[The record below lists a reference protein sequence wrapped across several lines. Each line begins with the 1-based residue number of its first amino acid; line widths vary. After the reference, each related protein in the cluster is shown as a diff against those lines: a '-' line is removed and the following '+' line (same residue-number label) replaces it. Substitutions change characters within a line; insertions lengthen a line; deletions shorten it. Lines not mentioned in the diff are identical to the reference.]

1 MHILGLKDHSTI
13 SCGLLNI
20 KGEKMAEKKEMSL
33 TTKVLIGMGLGIA
46 VGLFINLL
54 GLNGEGTFVSEY
66 VVGFFHIVG
75 KMFVTGLKML
85 VVPLVFFSLITGV
98 LGIGD
103 INALGKVGAK
113 SFALYM
119 LTTAVA
125 IAMAITIAAT
135 LGIGEGVNMSSTAVF
150 TAKEAPALSSVLID
164 IIPSNVVNAMAL
176 GKMLQIIFFSILV
189 GISILMVGKKAQ
201 PVVELIEIGNEIMMK
216 MVNIVMAVAPYAVFA
231 LLAKAIANLGLGLL
245 VDLAGYV
252 LVLIA
257 ALMIHLFVTLTTVL
271 KIFSGMSP
279 KIFLK
284 KMRET
289 QIFAFSTSSSNA
301 TIPVTL
307 RAVTDR
313 LGVNNS
319 VASFTVPFGA
329 TINMDG
335 TAIMQGVA
343 TVFIANA
350 YGVELG
356 ITGYLTVIMMSVLAS
371 IGTAGVP
378 GVGLIMLS
386 MVFTQ
391 VGLPVEGIGLILGVD
406 RLLDMIRTSVNVTG
420 DAAVSVIVAKSEGKL
435 DENVFNDPDAGKLTD
450 DDLDIPDDVE
460 RDMAEM
466 VRDTHD
472 KV

>member
-1 MHILGLKDHSTI
+1 
-13 SCGLLNI
+13 
-20 KGEKMAEKKEMSL
+20 MAEVKKMPL

-54 GLNGEGTFVSEY
+54 GLNSAGSFVNEY
-66 VVGFFHIVG
+66 VVNGLFFIVG
-75 KMFVTGLKML
+75 KMFVTGLTML
-85 VVPLVFFSLITGV
+85 VVPLVFFSLVTGV

-103 INALGKVGAK
+103 INALGKVGGK

-125 IAMAITIAAT
+125 IAIGISVAVVS
-135 LGIGEGVNMSSTAVF
+135 GIGEGANMASAAAFSA
-150 TAKEAPALSSVLID
+150 AQAPALSAVLID

-176 GKMLQIIFFSILV
+176 GKMLQIIFFAILV
-189 GISILMVGKKAQ
+189 GISILMVGKKAE
-201 PVVELIEIGNEIMMK
+201 PLARLIEISNEIMMK

-231 LLAKAIANLGLGLL
+231 LLGKAIADLGLNLL
-245 VDLAGYV
+245 LDLGGYV
-252 LVLIA
+252 GVLIF
-257 ALMIHLFVTLTTVL
+257 ALLLHLFVTLMIVL
-271 KIFSGMSP
+271 KVFSGMSP
-279 KIFLK
+279 FVFLK
-284 KMRET
+284 KMREV

-307 RAVTDR
+307 RAVVNK

-343 TVFIANA
+343 TVFVANI
-350 YGVELG
+350 YGVDLG
-356 ITGYLTVIMMSVLAS
+356 ITGYLTVILMSVLAS

-391 VGLPVEGIGLILGVD
+391 VGLPIEGIGLILGVD
-406 RLLDMIRTSVNVTG
+406 RLLDMIRTAVNVSG
-420 DAAVSVIVAKSEGKL
+420 DAVVSVVVANSEGKFDAAVY
-435 DENVFNDPDAGKLTD
+435 NNPDAGVLTTD
-450 DDLDIPDDVE
+450 SLEIDE
-460 RDMAEM
+460 EAELEIAQ
-466 VRDTHD
+466 VVKETHD
-472 KV
+472 TKD

>member
-1 MHILGLKDHSTI
+1 
-13 SCGLLNI
+13 
-20 KGEKMAEKKEMSL
+20 MAEQKKMTL

-54 GLNGEGTFVSEY
+54 GLNVEGSFVNEY
-66 VVGFFHIVG
+66 VIGFFHIIG

-113 SFALYM
+113 SFLLYM
-119 LTTAVA
+119 LTTAIA
-125 IAMAITIAAT
+125 IAIAIAIAAS
-135 LGIGEGVNMSSTAVF
+135 LGIGEGVNMTSTAVF

-164 IIPSNVVNAMAL
+164 IIPSNIVNAMAL

-189 GISILMVGKKAQ
+189 GISILMVGKKAA
-201 PVVELIEIGNEIMMK
+201 PIVSLIEIGNEIMMK
-216 MVNIVMAVAPYAVFA
+216 MVNIVMGVAPYAVFA
-231 LLAKAIANLGLGLL
+231 LLAKAIANLGLSLL

-252 LVLIA
+252 VVLIS
-257 ALMIHLFVTLTTVL
+257 ALMLHLFITLMSVL

-279 KIFLK
+279 SIFLK

-307 RAVTDR
+307 RAVTNK

-350 YGVELG
+350 YGVDLG

-391 VGLPVEGIGLILGVD
+391 VGLPIEGIGLILGVD
-406 RLLDMIRTSVNVTG
+406 RLLDMIRTAVNVSG
-420 DAAVSVIVAKSEGKL
+420 DAVVSVIVAKSEGKL
-435 DENVFNDPDAGKLTD
+435 DSTIYNDLDAGKLTE
-450 DDLDIPDDVE
+450 DDLDIDTSIESDI
-460 RDMAEM
+460 AEM
-466 VRDTHD
+466 IQDTHN
-472 KV
+472 KA

>member
-1 MHILGLKDHSTI
+1 
-13 SCGLLNI
+13 
-20 KGEKMAEKKEMSL
+20 MAEQKKMTL
-33 TTKVLIGMGLGIA
+33 TTKVLIGMGLGIL
-46 VGLFINLL
+46 VGLAINFA
-54 GLNGEGTFVSEY
+54 GMNAEGTFTGDYIVN
-66 VVGFFHIVG
+66 GLFHIIG
-75 KMFVTGLKML
+75 KMFVTALKML

-98 LGIGD
+98 IGIGD
-103 INALGKVGAK
+103 IKDLGKVGAK

-119 LTTAVA
+119 LTTAIA
-125 IAMAITIAAT
+125 IAVAITIAAS
-135 LGIGEGVNMSSTAVF
+135 LGIGDGVNMTSTAVF
-150 TAKEAPALSSVLID
+150 TGKEAPPLSSVLID

-176 GKMLQIIFFSILV
+176 GKMLQLIFFSILL
-189 GISILMVGKKAQ
+189 GISILMVGKKAE
-201 PVVELIEIGNEIMMK
+201 PVVKLIEIGNEIMMA
-216 MVNIVMAVAPYAVFA
+216 MVNIIMAVAPYAVFA
-231 LLAKAIANLGLGLL
+231 LIAKAIANLGLDLL

-252 LVLIA
+252 IVLIG
-257 ALMIHLFVTLTTVL
+257 ALMIHLFITLMSIL

-279 KIFLK
+279 KIFLQ
-284 KMRET
+284 KMKDT
-289 QIFAFSTSSSNA
+289 QVFAFSTSSSNA

-307 RAVTDR
+307 RTVTER
-313 LGVNNS
+313 LGVDNS

-356 ITGYLTVIMMSVLAS
+356 FTGYLTVILMSVLAS

-406 RLLDMIRTSVNVTG
+406 RLLDMIRTAVNVSG

-435 DENVFNDPDAGKLTD
+435 DIETYNDPNAGVLTED
-450 DDLDIPDDVE
+450 DIHIDPKIEKELAEVVE
-460 RDMAEM
+460 EL
-466 VRDTHD
+466 HE
-472 KV
+472 K

>member
-1 MHILGLKDHSTI
+1 MST
-13 SCGLLNI
+13 
-20 KGEKMAEKKEMSL
+20 EKKMSL
-33 TTKVLIGMGLGIA
+33 TSKVLIGMGLGIA
-46 VGLFINLL
+46 IGLIINLSGLNAEGSFIN
-54 GLNGEGTFVSEY
+54 EY
-66 VVGFFHIVG
+66 VVNGFFHIVG
-75 KMFVTGLKML
+75 KMFVTALKML

-103 INALGKVGAK
+103 IRALGKVGGK

-119 LTTAVA
+119 LTTAIA
-125 IAMAITIAAT
+125 IAVGISLAAAI
-135 LGIGEGVNMSSTAVF
+135 GIGEGVHMTSSASF
-150 TAKEAPALSSVLID
+150 TAKEAPALSAVLVD

-189 GISILMVGKKAQ
+189 GISILMVGKKAE

-216 MVNIVMAVAPYAVFA
+216 MVNIIMAVAPYAVFA
-231 LLAKAIANLGLGLL
+231 LLAKAISNLGLGLL

-257 ALMIHLFVTLTTVL
+257 ALMIHLFVTLMSIL

-279 KIFLK
+279 KMFLK

-406 RLLDMIRTSVNVTG
+406 RLLDMIRTAVNVSG

-435 DENVFNDPDAGKLTD
+435 DVDVFNDPDAGTLTE
-450 DDLDIPDDVE
+450 DDLDISDEVE
-460 RDMAEM
+460 QEMAEM
-466 VRDTHD
+466 VKETHN
-472 KV
+472 KA

>member
-1 MHILGLKDHSTI
+1 MI
-13 SCGLLNI
+13 
-20 KGEKMAEKKEMSL
+20 AEKKMTL
-33 TTKVLIGMGLGIA
+33 TTKVLIGMGLGIL
-46 VGLFINLL
+46 VGLAINFA
-54 GLNGEGTFVSEY
+54 GLNAEGTFVGDNI
-66 VVGFFHIVG
+66 VNGLFHIIG
-75 KMFVTGLKML
+75 KMFVTALKML

-103 INALGKVGAK
+103 IGALGKVGAK

-125 IAMAITIAAT
+125 IAIAITIAAVI
-135 LGIGEGVNMSSTAVF
+135 GIGEGANLTTA
-150 TAKEAPALSSVLID
+150 TAFVGKDAPPLSSVLID

-176 GKMLQIIFFSILV
+176 GKMLQIIFFSILS
-189 GISILMVGKKAQ
+189 GISILMVGKKAE
-201 PVVELIEIGNEIMMK
+201 PVVKLIEIGNEIMMN
-216 MVNIVMAVAPYAVFA
+216 MVNIIMAIAPYAVFA
-231 LLAKAIANLGLGLL
+231 LIAKAIANLGLGLL
-245 VDLAGYV
+245 ADLAGYV

-257 ALMIHLFVTLTTVL
+257 TLMIHLFFTLMTVL
-271 KIFSGMSP
+271 KVFSGVNTGM
-279 KIFLK
+279 FLK
-284 KMRET
+284 KMRDT
-289 QIFAFSTSSSNA
+289 QVFAFSTSSSNA

-307 RAVTDR
+307 RTVTER

-350 YGVELG
+350 YGVDLG
-356 ITGYLTVIMMSVLAS
+356 ITGYLTVILMSVLAS

-406 RLLDMIRTSVNVTG
+406 RLLDMVRTAVNVTG
-420 DAAVSVIVAKSEGKL
+420 DAAVSVIVAKSEGKM
-435 DENVFNDPDAGKLTD
+435 DMDVFNDPHAGVLTD
-450 DDLDIPDDVE
+450 DDIHMDPKVE
-460 RDMAEM
+460 RELAE
-466 VRDTHD
+466 VVEKLHD
-472 KV
+472 KK